1 MQAADRPT
9 FCVVGAGLMGAA
21 VARAIH
27 GAGYKTSIWSRTRER
42 TRPLEEEGFPV
53 AASAEAGIASADITI
68 LLLTDFETTR
78 PLLRGCE
85 ADLAGKTIVNL
96 MTGTESDARKFAE
109 LVESADGL
117 AIDGAILSYPSQIGQ
132 SSGTV
137 LYCGSEKAWTAW
149 GPALLR
155 LGGRS
160 RWLGPD
166 HGLSAILDT
175 AATGAFFQT
184 TLAAFV
190 EAAAYVEARG
200 VRVEVLSS
208 LIKELWPSFNSSI
221 AQACESIATRRW
233 GTQEATLDT
242 FCAATRLWQIE
253 LQQAGMRA
261 PLLTASLES
270 MRRAQAEGH
279 GSSSFYSQFLTSG
292 TARPAV
298 NSGPDSDG
306 VSS

>member
-1 MQAADRPT
+1 
-9 FCVVGAGLMGAA
+9 MGAA
-21 VARAIH
+21 VARAMH
-27 GAGYKTSIWSRTRER
+27 GAGYETSIWSRTRER
-42 TRPLEEEGFPV
+42 TRLFEEEGFPV
-53 AASAEAGIASADITI
+53 ATSAGAGIASADISI
-68 LLLTDFETTR
+68 LLLTDFEATR
-78 PLLRGCE
+78 PLLHGCK

-96 MTGTESDARKFAE
+96 MTGTESDARTCAE
-109 LVESADGL
+109 LVEDAGGL
-117 AIDGAILSYPSQIGQ
+117 AIDGAILSYPSQIAQ
-132 SSGTV
+132 ASGAV
-137 LYCGSEKAWTAW
+137 LFCGSEKAWTAW
-149 GPALLR
+149 GAALLR

-190 EAAAYVEARG
+190 EAAAYAEARG
-200 VRVEVLSS
+200 VRVEVLGN

-253 LQQAGMRA
+253 LQQTGMRA

-270 MRRAQAEGH
+270 MRRAQAEGY

-292 TARPAV
+292 AARAAV
-298 NSGPDSDG
+298 NNGPDYEG
-306 VSS
+306 VSF